1 MPNILLSSVG
11 RRVELARQLR
21 LAYDRLGM
29 FGRIVGTDI
38 DWLAPAFQE
47 VDEPTLLPRF
57 TSENYLPE
65 LLKVCRDQEVDAI
78 YPLHDGD
85 LLVLSRFRKEI
96 ESIGVRLAVVEEAAA
111 DTCGDKMLTQD
122 FFRRLGLPTA
132 RYWIPSQL
140 PPYEQL
146 EFPLFIKPRNG
157 SAAEN
162 TFRINSVR
170 ELEFFI
176 GYVPN
181 PIVQEFLP
189 GPEVTTDVICGLDGA
204 LLATASRQRIAVRGG
219 EAIKSV
225 TIHDERI
232 IQACHEIAAHLPAC
246 GPFTVQCMMKDD
258 VPHFIEINARMGGG
272 IPLAIAAGV
281 DVGGLLLS
289 DLAGLSVS
297 GLQIEAQVG
306 VYMTRCDESF
316 FLKENERDL
325 SASRHIR
332 SR

>member
-21 LAYDRLGM
+21 LAYDRLGL
-29 FGRIVGTDI
+29 FGRIIGTDI
-38 DWLAPAFQE
+38 DWLAPAFQS
-47 VDEPTLLPRF
+47 VDEPTLVPRF
-57 TSENYLPE
+57 SSKDYLPT
-65 LLKVCRDQEVDAI
+65 LLKVCEDQQVDAI

-85 LLVLSRFRKEI
+85 LVVLSRFREEI
-96 ESIGVRLAVVEEAAA
+96 ESTGARLAVVEQPAAEL
-111 DTCGDKMLTQD
+111 CGDKLLTQD
-122 FFRRLGLPTA
+122 FFSQLGLPFA
-132 RYWIPSQL
+132 RYWTPEQL
-140 PPYEQL
+140 PPQNEL

-162 TFRINSVR
+162 TFRINSSR
-170 ELEFFI
+170 ELEFFVE
-176 GYVPN
+176 YVPN
-181 PIVQEFLP
+181 PIIQEFLP
-189 GPEVTTDVICGLDGA
+189 GPEVTTDVICGLDGQVM
-204 LLATASRQRIAVRGG
+204 ATASRQRIAVRGG

-232 IQACHEIAAHLPAC
+232 TQACQDIAAKLPAR
-246 GPFTVQCMMKDD
+246 GPFTVQCMMRDD

-289 DLAGLSVS
+289 DLAGLSIS
-297 GLQIEAQVG
+297 GLQTTAEAG

-316 FLKENERDL
+316 FLKENARDL
-325 SASRHIR
+325 PASRHIR
-332 SR
+332 S